1 MLNTTVL
8 GLKSRETSIII
19 NDQIIQSHDQLLAN
33 AIHAWEKELGTEKVS
48 LQVDSYQKNTIGSHR
63 SIPAIVKL
71 SNASEVAAAIKI
83 AQKFNIKVYPIST
96 GNNWGYGSALPVTE
110 SCVIFDLK
118 SMNKIVD
125 FDAELGTVTLEPGVT
140 QQMLYDFLQKRNAN
154 FLVPV
159 TGAGPDCS
167 ILGNALER
175 GYGITPH
182 TDHFA
187 AVNCITAVL
196 PNGEIYRSNF
206 SEVNGEQIDKI
217 HKWGLGPY
225 LDGIFTQSNMGIVT
239 QITIDLKKKPE
250 CIEFF
255 TFKINSD
262 EKLEETTKV
271 IREIL
276 EEVGD
281 NLSGINLMNNNRVI
295 SMSADFP
302 FEELNPDGSNH
313 DAVFN
318 RIAKKLHITPWT
330 GIGAIYGSKEIVKA
344 VKKVISKKLKKVAG
358 FTLFINR
365 KKINLIKFV
374 YTHLPFAQRPFL
386 TNLIEKVDSTLK
398 ILEGIPQKVAIP
410 LAYWKNTTTPYQGH
424 DKNHNPAKDNCGLI
438 WFTPLI
444 PLKQNDI
451 RKYTEIVNRVC
462 KANKIEPLITMTTL
476 SEKVVDS
483 SVPILF
489 DRKNSEECKNA
500 KKCYS
505 ELFEECSKLGY
516 LPYRMGVDNMH
527 LATENKTSYWTLVKQ
542 IKATIDPSN
551 ILSPGR
557 YCPDFN

>member
-1 MLNTTVL
+1 MLNTTLL
-8 GLKSRETSIII
+8 GLKSLESTFI
-19 NDQIIQSHDQLLAN
+19 NSQTAEHAFDQKLIKAV
-33 AIHAWEKELGTEKVS
+33 HAWEKELGSNRVS
-48 LQVDSYQKNTIGSHR
+48 FQVDAYQKNTIDSHR
-63 SIPAIVKL
+63 SIPAVVKL
-71 SNASEVAAAIKI
+71 TTASEISAAIKI
-83 AQKFNIKVYPIST
+83 AQEFNVKVYPIST

-110 SCVIFDLK
+110 NCVIFDLK
-118 SMNKIVD
+118 GMNKIID

-140 QQMLYDFLQKRNAN
+140 QQMLYDFLLQKNAN

-206 SEVNGEQIDKI
+206 SEVNAEQIDKI

-255 TFKINSD
+255 TFKVSSD
-262 EKLEETTKV
+262 DKLEEVTKLV
-271 IREIL
+271 RELL

-302 FEELNPDGSNH
+302 YEELNPDGSNH

-344 VKKVISKKLKKVAG
+344 AKKIISRKFRKTVG

-365 KKINLIKFV
+365 KKINMIKFV
-374 YTHLPFAQRPFL
+374 YDHLPFGKKAFL
-386 TNLIEKVDSTLK
+386 SNLIEKVDSTLK

-410 LAYWKNTTTPYQGH
+410 LAYWKNKTTPYQGH
-424 DKNHNPAKDNCGLI
+424 DKNHNPAHDNCGLI

-444 PLKQNDI
+444 PLKQKDI
-451 RKYTEIVNRVC
+451 RQYTEIVKRVC
-462 KANKIEPLITMTTL
+462 KANHIEPLITLTTL
-476 SEKVVDS
+476 SEKVIDS
-483 SVPILF
+483 SVPLLF

-500 KKCYS
+500 KKCYL

-516 LPYRMGVDNMH
+516 LPYRMGVDNMY
-527 LATENKTSYWTLVKQ
+527 LATENKTSYWNLVKQ
-542 IKATIDPSN
+542 IKDTIDPAN

-557 YCPDFN
+557 YCPV

>member
-1 MLNTTVL
+1 MLNAAL
-8 GLKSRETSIII
+8 LELKSKETSFAS
-19 NDQIIQSHDQLLAN
+19 NSLKGFNFDQKLSQALK
-33 AIHAWEKELGTEKVS
+33 AWESMLGHDKVS
-48 LQVDSYQKNTIGSHR
+48 YQVESYQKNTIDSHR
-63 SIPAIVKL
+63 EIPAIVKL
-71 SNASEVAAAIKI
+71 STTDEVAHAIKI

-96 GNNWGYGSALPVTE
+96 GNNWGYGSALPVSE
-110 SCVIFDLK
+110 NCVIFDLK

-125 FDAELGTVTLEPGVT
+125 FDPELGTVTLEPGVT
-140 QQMLYDFLQKRNAN
+140 QQMLYDFLQKQNSLY
-154 FLVPV
+154 LVPV
-159 TGAGPDCS
+159 TGAGPNCS

-187 AVNCITAVL
+187 AVNCLTAVL

-206 SEVNGEQIDKI
+206 SEVNAEQIDKI

-250 CIEFF
+250 RIEFF
-255 TFKINSD
+255 TFKINKD
-262 EKLEETTKV
+262 AKLEETVK
-271 IREIL
+271 IIQEIL

-281 NLSGINLMNNNRVI
+281 NLSGINLMNDNRVI

-302 FEELNPDGSNH
+302 SDQLNPDGSNH
-313 DAVFN
+313 DEVFD

-344 VKKVISKKLKKVAG
+344 VKKVIAKKIKKVAG
-358 FTLFINR
+358 FTIFIDR
-365 KKINLIKFV
+365 KKIDFV
-374 YTHLPFAQRPFL
+374 KMIYAKIPFLQRPFL

-398 ILEGIPQKVAIP
+398 ILEGVPQKVAIP
-410 LAYWKNTTTPYQGH
+410 LAYWKNKSTPYAGH
-424 DKNHNPAKDNCGLI
+424 DKNHNPAQDNCGLI

-444 PLKQNDI
+444 PLRMKDI
-451 RKYTEIVNRVC
+451 RQYTETVKRVC

-476 SEKVVDS
+476 SEKCVDS

-489 DRKNSEECKNA
+489 DRTNSEECSNA
-500 KKCYS
+500 KKCYL
-505 ELFEECSKLGY
+505 ELFEECSKLGF
-516 LPYRMGVDNMH
+516 LPYRMGVDNMY
-527 LATENKTSYWTLVKQ
+527 LATENKTSFWNLVSKL
-542 IKATIDPSN
+542 KDAIDPSN

-557 YCPDFN
+557 YCPV

>member
-1 MLNTTVL
+1 MLNAAL
-8 GLKSRETSIII
+8 LELKSKETSF
-19 NDQIIQSHDQLLAN
+19 NNNSLKGYHFDQRLLQAVN
-33 AIHAWEKELGTEKVS
+33 AWENILGQDKVS
-48 LQVDSYQKNTIGSHR
+48 FQVESYQKNTIDSHR
-63 SIPAIVKL
+63 EIPAVLKL
-71 SNASEVAAAIKI
+71 STTEEVAQAIKI

-96 GNNWGYGSALPVTE
+96 GNNWGYGSSLPVSE
-110 SCVIFDLK
+110 NCVIFDLK
-118 SMNKIVD
+118 AMNKIVH
-125 FDAELGTVTLEPGVT
+125 FDPELGTVSVEPGVT
-140 QQMLYDFLQKRNAN
+140 QQMLYDFLQKHNSP

-159 TGAGPDCS
+159 TGAGPNCS

-187 AVNCITAVL
+187 AVNCLTAVL
-196 PNGEIYRSNF
+196 PNGEVYRSNF
-206 SEVNGEQIDKI
+206 SEVNAEQIDKI

-250 CIEFF
+250 RIEFF
-255 TFKINSD
+255 TFKINQD
-262 EKLEETTKV
+262 AKLEETVK
-271 IREIL
+271 IIQEIL

-281 NLSGINLMNNNRVI
+281 NLSGINLMNDNRVI

-302 FEELNPDGSNH
+302 FDQLNADGSNH
-313 DAVFN
+313 DEVFD

-344 VKKVISKKLKKVAG
+344 VKKIIAKKIKKVAG
-358 FTLFINR
+358 LTIFIDR
-365 KKINLIKFV
+365 KKIDFV
-374 YTHLPFAQRPFL
+374 KKIYSKIPFLQRPFL

-410 LAYWKNTTTPYQGH
+410 LAYWKNKSLTYSGH
-424 DKNHNPAKDNCGLI
+424 DKNHNPAQDNCGLI

-444 PLKQNDI
+444 PLKMKDI
-451 RKYTEIVNRVC
+451 RQYTETVKRVC

-476 SEKVVDS
+476 SEKCVDS

-489 DRKNSEECKNA
+489 DRTNTEECVNA
-500 KKCYS
+500 KKCYL

-516 LPYRMGVDNMH
+516 LPYRMGVDNMY
-527 LATENKTSYWTLVKQ
+527 LATENKTSFWNLVSKL
-542 IKATIDPSN
+542 KDSIDPAN

-557 YCPDFN
+557 YCPV

>member
-1 MLNTTVL
+1 MLNTTIL
-8 GLKSRETSIII
+8 DQKSLNVSFNNNTPTDQAYDQALI
-19 NDQIIQSHDQLLAN
+19 NAV
-33 AIHAWEKELGTEKVS
+33 HAWEKALGADRIS
-48 LQVDSYQKNTIGSHR
+48 FQVDAYQKNTIASNR

-71 SNASEVAAAIKI
+71 VNTEEIASAIKI
-83 AQKFNIKVYPIST
+83 AQKYNIKVYPIST
-96 GNNWGYGSALPVTE
+96 GNNWGYGSTLPVTE
-110 SCVIFDLK
+110 NCVIFDLK
-118 SMNKIVD
+118 GMNKIVD
-125 FDAELGTVTLEPGVT
+125 FDSELGTVTVEPGVT
-140 QQMLYDFLQKRNAN
+140 QQMLYEFLLSKNAN

-187 AVNCITAVL
+187 AVNCMTAVL
-196 PNGEIYRSNF
+196 PNGDVYKSNF
-206 SEVNGEQIDKI
+206 SDVNAEQIDKL

-225 LDGIFTQSNMGIVT
+225 LDGIFTQSNMGIVS
-239 QITIDLKKKPE
+239 QITIELKKKPE

-262 EKLEETTKV
+262 KKLEEITKV
-271 IREIL
+271 INEIL

-281 NLSGINLMNNNRVI
+281 NLSGINLMNDNRVI

-302 FEELNPDGSNH
+302 YEELNPDGSNH
-313 DAVFN
+313 DEVFN
-318 RIAKKLHITPWT
+318 RIAKRLHITPWT

-344 VKKVISKKLKKVAG
+344 VKKIISRKLKNVAG

-365 KKINLIKFV
+365 KKINFIKFIYDHV
-374 YTHLPFAQRPFL
+374 SFIQRPFL
-386 TNLIEKVDSTLK
+386 SNLIEKVDSTLK
-398 ILEGIPQKVAIP
+398 ILEGVPQKVAIP
-410 LAYWKNTTTPYQGH
+410 LAYWKNKATPYQGH
-424 DKNHNPAKDNCGLI
+424 DKNHNPAHDNCGLI

-444 PLKQNDI
+444 PLKQKDI
-451 RKYTEIVNRVC
+451 RQYTDTVKRIC

-489 DRKNSEECKNA
+489 DRKNAEDVKNA
-500 KKCYS
+500 KKCYM
-505 ELFEECSKLGY
+505 ELFEECSKMGY
-516 LPYRMGVDNMH
+516 LPYRMGVDNMF
-527 LATENKTSYWTLVKQ
+527 LATENKTSYWNLVKQ
-542 IKATIDPSN
+542 IKDTIDPAN

-557 YCPDFN
+557 YCPI